1 MQLRVWDLSFSLDA
15 LIPDGYG
22 SACRSFSTE
31 RLQKNG
37 QKGRRGVTEDK
48 GEKTFKRLRMMV
60 TENSILFVF
69 KPL

>member
-1 MQLRVWDLSFSLDA
+1 MQLNVWDLSFSLDA
-15 LIPDGYG
+15 FIPDRYG
-22 SACRSFSTE
+22 SAWRSLSTK

-37 QKGRRGVTEDK
+37 QKGRRGVTEDR
-48 GEKTFKRLRMMV
+48 GEKMFKRLRMMV

>member
-1 MQLRVWDLSFSLDA
+1 MQLNVWDLLFSFDA
-15 LIPDGYG
+15 LIQDGYG
-22 SACRSFSTE
+22 NECRSHSTK

-37 QKGRRGVTEDK
+37 QKGIRGVREDK

-60 TENSILFVF
+60 TENSVLFVF